1 MMEQYDIQRTLGI
14 LSGKLDL
21 VLENQKDFGSKFADF
36 EKRLRSLESHRGY
49 AFGIIAAAAFI
60 WTVFFEFVKNKITN

>member
-1 MMEQYDIQRTLGI
+1 MPNEDIERTLGV
-14 LSGKLDL
+14 LLGKLDL
-21 VLENQKDFGSKFADF
+21 VLENQKEFSNKFADF